1 MAEMEHTVEATGSDV
16 EAAIAA
22 GLAELQV
29 DRDAVEIQVLD
40 EGSRGVFGLG
50 AREARVRLATKAQAV
65 QPMQPEVTPPVE
77 PAITQAAYQE
87 TETPDATPPVPEPD
101 VAESEREEPEKDETE
116 IARGALLELL
126 TLMGIED
133 VKIDVRKAA
142 VAPGERTAPL
152 VFDVTGP
159 DVQILIGRRGETLA
173 ALQHITRLIVG
184 QETTSRT
191 NLVVDVDGHKARR
204 EQALRRL
211 AERLAEQAVRTD
223 RRVVLEPMPP
233 HERRIVHLTLRD
245 HPKVTTE
252 SIGERDRRKV
262 TIIPKHH

>member
-1 MAEMEHTVEATGSDV
+1 MAEIEHTVEATGADV

-29 DRDAVEIQVLD
+29 DRAAVEIQVLD

-50 AREARVRLATKAQAV
+50 AREARVRLAVKTQPAQPA
-65 QPMQPEVTPPVE
+65 PPDITPPAE
-77 PAITQAAYQE
+77 PVSTQAAYPE
-87 TETPDATPPVPEPD
+87 TETPATTLPIAEPD
-101 VAESEREEPEKDETE
+101 LAESEWETPEKNEAE

-126 TLMGIED
+126 TLMGMQDI
-133 VKIDVRKAA
+133 KIDVRRAEA
-142 VAPGERTAPL
+142 APGERTTPL

-159 DVQILIGRRGETLA
+159 DINILIGRRGETLA
-173 ALQHITRLIVG
+173 ALQHIARLIVG
-184 QETTSRT
+184 QETASRT
-191 NLVVDVDGHKARR
+191 NLVIDVDGYKAHR
-204 EQALRRL
+204 EQTLRQL
-211 AERLAEQAVRTD
+211 AERLAEQAVRTN

-245 HPKVTTE
+245 HPRVTTE

-262 TIIPKHH
+262 TIIPKH